1 MMLDVLDAVALQPME
16 IDLRE
21 KLETLN
27 SCFQSA
33 VTPENGYFGVT
44 QVDKGN
50 GLLEITGRDS
60 EGHIYRDYYRND
72 LLFKRR
78 VALGNHEWAVFDYDD
93 AGTGYLKTTQLVGKS
108 GVKVASVE
116 LTPGVKVVKGNF
128 TAEID
133 SFGRPC
139 YSKIENLQLR
149 ESIGDRKQLSPKLKD
164 ESYRVND
171 HRGHIIADQ
180 FGGPATKENVVAQLD
195 AVNQGK
201 MRDVERIV
209 ADYKSQGHNV
219 DYSVET
225 KYIGSD
231 KRPSSF
237 EPHIVVDGKEV
248 DLPDGLKKLYNDD
261 IDKSGLSSMA
271 RRAATEVGERFGLAH
286 EAGVESAKLAAAITC
301 SVSAYENISS
311 FIDGEIDGDDMVKN
325 IVCDTCSAGGIAYG
339 TTFVTEAVAQSMA
352 ASSSE
357 LISAVGGSGA
367 PALVVSFAVQSYGD
381 ISDFAQGKIDAVE
394 LAYNLGEN
402 AAEVGGGAGGALV
415 GAQIGMVAGPVGAA
429 AGSLVGGVVGCALA
443 SEAYATAVELGTDGV
458 DRLSELVGDMAS
470 ATMEAAAEY
479 VPDQLESVRGA
490 LNTFFEENGLSFGV

>member
-50 GLLEITGRDS
+50 GLLEITGRNS
-60 EGHIYRDYYRND
+60 EGHVYRDYFRDD
-72 LLFKRR
+72 LLVKRR
-78 VALGNHEWAVFDYDD
+78 VALGNSEWAVFDYDD
-93 AGTGYLKTTQLVGKS
+93 AGTGYLKTTQLVSKNGI
-108 GVKVASVE
+108 KVASVE
-116 LTPGVKVVKGNF
+116 LTPGARVVKGNF

-133 SFGRPC
+133 SLGRPC

-149 ESIGDRKQLSPKLKD
+149 ESGGRKPLSSKLKD
-164 ESYRVND
+164 DSYRVDD

-180 FGGPATKENVVAQLD
+180 FGGPATKENIVAQLD

-201 MRDVERIV
+201 MSEVERIV
-209 ADYKSQGHNV
+209 ADYKKQGHNV

-225 KYIGSD
+225 KYVGSD

-248 DLPDGLKKLYNDD
+248 ELRDDLKKIYNDD
-261 IDKSGLSSMA
+261 INKSGLSSMA
-271 RRAATEVGERFGLAH
+271 QRAATRVGERFGLAH
-286 EAGVESAKLAAAITC
+286 EAGLESAKFAAAITC

-325 IVCDTCSAGGIAYG
+325 IVCDTCSAGGLAYG
-339 TTFVTEAVAQSMA
+339 TTFVTEVVAQSMA

-357 LISAVGGSGA
+357 LISAVGSSGA
-367 PALVVSFAVQSYGD
+367 PAMVVSFAVQSYGD

-415 GAQIGMVAGPVGAA
+415 GAQIGMVAGPVGAV

-443 SEAYATAVELGTDGV
+443 SEAYATAVELGSDGV
-458 DRLSELVGDMAS
+458 DRLGELVGDMAS
-470 ATMEAAAEY
+470 VTMEAAAEY
-479 VPDQLESVRGA
+479 VPDQLENVRGA
-490 LNTFFEENGLSFGV
+490 LNTFFEENSLPFGV